1 MRKITALLLSLLLL
15 CSMSITVFAED
26 TTITTTVPDSHTLTV
41 TADGADVFCNS
52 QSGSQFTV
60 DRLSEPTLLIR
71 AVSGKEITQI
81 RLNDEDITDQV
92 KGGFYTLKPI
102 YEDKTLTVVTKDAP
116 EAQGKTYTV
125 QGTVKRDGQPVEGVT
140 IELRST
146 LKTSVTDS
154 SGKFSFRNVEC
165 GKHSLT
171 AIENGVIV
179 GYVEFILTEG
189 SAANLAL
196 SDGIYTVTANQS
208 EIGINLTLNLT
219 ENGAS
224 VIEGVSGISAT
235 PISPNSPQTG
245 NSGNVWLWGALM
257 LISLAGL
264 WTTLGYRRKKY

>member
-15 CSMSITVFAED
+15 CSMSITAFAED

-52 QSGSQFTV
+52 QSGNQFTV

-71 AVSGKEITQI
+71 AISGKEIMQI

-125 QGTVKRDGQPVEGVT
+125 QGTVKRDGQPVAGIT
-140 IELRST
+140 IELRSI

-154 SGKFSFRNVEC
+154 NGKVFFINVEC

-171 AIENGVIV
+171 AIENGRII
-179 GYVEFILTEG
+179 GYTEFVLTEG
-189 SAANLAL
+189 NATNLSL
-196 SDGIYTVTANQS
+196 SNGIYTVTTNQNK
-208 EIGINLTLNLT
+208 IGINLTLNLT
-219 ENGAS
+219 ENGAA
-224 VIEGVSGISAT
+224 VIEGVSGISVT
-235 PISPNSPQTG
+235 PSNPNSPQTG
-245 NSGNVWLWGALM
+245 DNSLMWLWGMLM
-257 LISLAGL
+257 LIAFAGVLA
-264 WTTLGYRRKKY
+264 TLGYRRKKY